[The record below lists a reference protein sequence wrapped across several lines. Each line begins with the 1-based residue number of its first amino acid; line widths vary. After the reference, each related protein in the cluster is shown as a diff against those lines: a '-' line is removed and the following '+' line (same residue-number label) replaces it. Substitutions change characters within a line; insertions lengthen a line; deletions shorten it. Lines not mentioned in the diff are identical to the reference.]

1 MTNDGRND
9 VIRAVN
15 ASLHGLPEAIR
26 SISADYEPGLLRLQ
40 FIHDG
45 ELDEPVRVAIDT
57 IEERVASVL
66 PNIYDAEQLR
76 EFAEASDK
84 APLSAEEIERVQ
96 ALVAAN
102 FGQEREEGKFKGTM
116 ELPAELARA

>member
-1 MTNDGRND
+1 MTNDERND

-66 PNIYDAEQLR
+66 PGTRIVSDVLRIDAPGLYSDRLLPIVILAMFEQN
-76 EFAEASDK
+76 
-84 APLSAEEIERVQ
+84 EEH
-96 ALVAAN
+96 AH
-102 FGQEREEGKFKGTM
+102 
-116 ELPAELARA
+116 